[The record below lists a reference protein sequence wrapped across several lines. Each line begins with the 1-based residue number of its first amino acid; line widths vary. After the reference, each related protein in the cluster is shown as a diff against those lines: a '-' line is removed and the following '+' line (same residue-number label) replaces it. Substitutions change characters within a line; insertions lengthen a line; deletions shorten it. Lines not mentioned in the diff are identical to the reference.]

1 MSENPYVEHEN
12 ELSILVRLKTM
23 NETINLNN
31 KKKNVIL
38 FVASICWLRI

>member
-23 NETINLNN
+23 NETMNLN
-31 KKKNVIL
+31 
-38 FVASICWLRI
+38 